1 MDPITGII
9 LLAIYPIILVGA
21 LILFGKYSKDPE

>member
-21 LILFGKYSKDPE
+21 FILFGKYSKDPE

>member
-9 LLAIYPIILVGA
+9 LLALYPIILVGA
-21 LILFGKYSKDPE
+21 LILFGKFSKDPE